1 MSSPFKE
8 TEEVLHG
15 SRSWVPGCRKT
26 GLAGSSLLQPAPL
39 SLPTLITSPCPP
51 LSLFLIRTSPSV
63 PIYLCLCWAL
73 YAPAQK
79 ASK

>member
-1 MSSPFKE
+1 MRRCCMDPGHGNQAAGRLDWLGALSS
-8 TEEVLHG
+8 
-15 SRSWVPGCRKT
+15 SQ
-26 GLAGSSLLQPAPL
+26 LLSPH
-39 SLPTLITSPCPP
+39 PTLITSPCPP